1 MRLSESASQSE
12 SQRGFRSAS
21 QRASQ
26 SGSVVRS
33 SGDGPLREPGREA
46 LARPTTLRRSVTAVA
61 TALGALALAVAL
73 PASSAGAATGPFS
86 YVYDDGTGPR
96 MGLLADPPSWECI
109 TLPEVADEAVPPAH
123 TPRNYT
129 ASTATVF
136 AGADCTGDYFNL
148 RPNGGHASERLK
160 VRSVVFS

>member
-1 MRLSESASQSE
+1 MRVSETVPETVSESLPE
-12 SQRGFRSAS
+12 TV
-21 QRASQ
+21 
-26 SGSVVRS
+26 SVR
-33 SGDGPLREPGREA
+33 RPGR
-46 LARPTTLRRSVTAVA
+46 LRRSVTVVA
-61 TALGALALAVAL
+61 TAVGALALATLL

-86 YVYDDGTGPR
+86 YVYDDGTGAPR
-96 MGLLADPPSWECI
+96 LGLLADPPSRECL
-109 TLPEVADEAVPPAH
+109 TLPEVADPAVAPAH